1 MSFGI
6 CYLSIIPC
14 RKEASDA
21 SEMVTQLLFGEHY
34 QILEKRDKWTRI
46 RIVHD
51 SYECWIDN
59 KQVTT
64 LSEEALDKLDFTQQY
79 YSSTPSSTL
88 TEAKGSCHYIFAGST
103 FTKADKDSV
112 TVGDRKYIFDG
123 ELSEVSFHK
132 LKSVSKSFLNAPY
145 LWGGRTIAGIDC
157 SGFSQMVYRLCGI
170 NILRDA
176 SQQAKQGENVSGL
189 EESKEGDLAFFNNQE
204 GRITHVGIILD
215 NEIGDK
221 KLIIHASGKL
231 RIDNLDQRGICHVKT
246 GEYTH
251 EMCLIKRYT
260 NI

>member
-1 MSFGI
+1 ML
-6 CYLSIIPC
+6 Y
-14 RKEASDA
+14 
-21 SEMVTQLLFGEHY
+21 
-34 QILEKRDKWTRI
+34 
-46 RIVHD
+46 
-51 SYECWIDN
+51 
-59 KQVTT
+59 
-64 LSEEALDKLDFTQQY
+64 
-79 YSSTPSSTL
+79 
-88 TEAKGSCHYIFAGST
+88 
-103 FTKADKDSV
+103 
-112 TVGDRKYIFDG
+112 
-123 ELSEVSFHK
+123 
-132 LKSVSKSFLNAPY
+132 LNAPY
-145 LWGGRTIAGIDC
+145 LWGGRTPFGIDC